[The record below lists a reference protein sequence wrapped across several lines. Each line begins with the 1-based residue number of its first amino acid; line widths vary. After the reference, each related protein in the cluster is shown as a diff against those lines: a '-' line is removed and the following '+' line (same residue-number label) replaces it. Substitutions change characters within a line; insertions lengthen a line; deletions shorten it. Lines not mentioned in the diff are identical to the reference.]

1 MEAIKVVLS
10 IVFSVVVI
18 VAMCWLGIINS
29 FPNVVKGASCILFV
43 AFIISLDSEIR
54 EIREQGRTVAVSA
67 AMKSDQAIDQRNE

>member
-10 IVFSVVVI
+10 IVFSVAVI

-43 AFIISLDSEIR
+43 AFIISLIRRDSEIR

-67 AMKSDQAIDQRNE
+67 AMKSDQANG

>member
-1 MEAIKVVLS
+1 MEATKVVLS

-43 AFIISLDSEIR
+43 AFIISLIRRFGKSESKG
-54 EIREQGRTVAVSA
+54 GR
-67 AMKSDQAIDQRNE
+67 